1 MTLAKILR
9 VWAVALAATAL
20 IGLLWVFLRRI
31 AWPYD
36 LEWMEGG
43 MLTHALRIAD
53 GQPLYAPPS
62 VDFIPY
68 LYTPF
73 YPALLAVLG
82 KVVGIGYGLGRA
94 VSVLSYL
101 GASVLGYVFV
111 RRAGGSRPI
120 AFIAVSIPAAAYV
133 STGAF
138 YDLVRPDSLFLFLT
152 TLALLLGWWRRDRPW
167 AGAVAAALLVIAFFT
182 KQTASPFIITLG
194 AVLLVTQWRTALV
207 YAGTLAVLGLPLL
220 WILNHNSQGWF
231 WTYVFKLHQQ
241 HDFYPG
247 RAFVG
252 SPVRLIL
259 LLGPGMLLIPW
270 ALVRR
275 RSPSLWFATVM
286 GAAGAGV
293 ACVGFG
299 TQWAFTNAFM
309 PGVFFLSLNLGVA
322 ASRLIELGEDLPRL
336 RTSVVYLCLALTVLL
351 APGFLLPRLGPKLPR
366 EWAMDAQTPT
376 GYDPRRYLPTVADRA
391 RGDALIAQLRAAPG
405 DVLIPFHP
413 FYAHLAGKRT
423 YLHRMGVLDVGRAG
437 LGVPKGLAEA
447 FAAQRFSLVV
457 MDYKIDGNWNYW
469 PGLLAQYQRT
479 KPIDGPPVYSGS
491 DTAPRYVLVP
501 NPPSVIQKPQ

>member
-1 MTLAKILR
+1 MRAAHLIRA
-9 VWAVALAATAL
+9 WALALAALA
-20 IGLLWVFLRRI
+20 IVGLAWVFARRV

-43 MLTHALRIAD
+43 MLTHALRLSQ
-53 GQPLYAPPS
+53 GQPIYAPPS

-68 LYTPF
+68 LYTPL
-73 YPALLAVLG
+73 YPALLALLG
-82 KVVGIGYGLGRA
+82 KVVGLGYGLGRA
-94 VSVLSYL
+94 VSVLSFV

-111 RRAGGSRPI
+111 RREGGSR
-120 AFIAVSIPAAAYV
+120 AVAVVALAIPPAAYV
-133 STGAF
+133 TTGAF
-138 YDLVRPDSLFLFLT
+138 YDLVRPDSLFLLLT
-152 TLALLLGWWRRDRPW
+152 TAALLVGWWRRDRPW
-167 AGAVAAALLVIAFFT
+167 AGAVAAALLVAAFFT

-194 AVLLVTQWRTALV
+194 AVLLVTRWRTAMV
-207 YAGTLAVLGLPLL
+207 YAATLAVLGLPLL
-220 WILNHNSQGWF
+220 WGLNHASHGWF

-259 LLGPGMLLIPW
+259 LLGPGLILIPW
-270 ALVRR
+270 ALLRR
-275 RSPSLWFATVM
+275 RSPSLWFAVVI

-309 PGVFFLSLNLGVA
+309 PGVFFLALAMGVSA
-322 ASRLIELGEDLPRL
+322 GRLIAPGPDLPRL
-336 RTSVVYLCLALTVLL
+336 RTSVVYLCLGLTVLL
-351 APGFLLPRLGPKLPR
+351 APGFLLPRVGPRLPR
-366 EWAMDAQTPT
+366 EWAMDAGTPT
-376 GYDPRRYLPTVADRA
+376 GYDPRRYLPTAADRT

-405 DVLIPFHP
+405 EVLIPFHP
-413 FYAHLAGKRT
+413 FYAHLAGKQT

-437 LGVPKGLAEA
+437 LGVPAGLAEA
-447 FAAQRFSLVV
+447 FATHRFALVV

-469 PGLLAQYQRT
+469 PGLLTQYQRLA
-479 KPIDGPPVYSGS
+479 PIDGPPVYSGS

-501 NPPSVIQKPQ
+501 NPPSMIQK